1 LYSRRSLLTAA
12 STGETW
18 RRKRKRRKKRRRKRK
33 MNQWKM
39 KTWRKAS
46 SLSKPCQGAYN
57 SYLMA

>member
-1 LYSRRSLLTAA
+1 MTAA

-46 SLSKPCQGAYN
+46 SLSKPCQGAAIILLIA
-57 SYLMA
+57 YL

>member
-1 LYSRRSLLTAA
+1 MTAA

-46 SLSKPCQGAYN
+46 NLSKPCQGATIIQ
-57 SYLMA
+57 